1 MKTHEIKELTRA
13 EEQVMQAIW
22 SINQG
27 FANEIVAAITS
38 RPNES
43 NDDSDAIDAAPKPA
57 YNTILTVVRILEKKG
72 YVGHTTFNKS
82 NRYYPLISREDY
94 SSQMLGRMA
103 KNYFG
108 SSFRNMVS
116 FLVDKKAVSLE
127 DLEALTK
134 ELEK

>member
-1 MKTHEIKELTRA
+1 MKAQETKELTPA

-22 SINQG
+22 SIKQG
-27 FANEIVAAITS
+27 FANEIVSAIE
-38 RPNES
+38 P
-43 NDDSDAIDAAPKPA
+43 PKPA

>member
-1 MKTHEIKELTRA
+1 MNPQETKELTPA

-22 SINQG
+22 SIKQG
-27 FANEIVAAITS
+27 FANEIVSAIE
-38 RPNES
+38 P
-43 NDDSDAIDAAPKPA
+43 PKPA

-82 NRYYPLISREDY
+82 NRYYPLVSRDDY
-94 SSQMLGRMA
+94 SSQILGKMA
-103 KNYFG
+103 RNYFG
-108 SSFRNMVS
+108 SSFRDMVS
-116 FLVDKKAVSLE
+116 FLVDKKAVTLE

>member
-1 MKTHEIKELTRA
+1 METKELTKA

-22 SINQG
+22 AVGQG
-27 FANEIVAAITS
+27 FANEIVAAISS
-38 RPNES
+38 RPNGS
-43 NDDSDAIDAAPKPA
+43 NDDSDDIEDSKPA
-57 YNTILTVVRILEKKG
+57 YNNTILTIVRILETKG
-72 YVGHTTFNKS
+72 FVGHETFNRS

-94 SSQMLGRMA
+94 SQQVLGHFASRF
-103 KNYFG
+103 FG
-108 SSFRNMVS
+108 ASFRNMVS

>member
-1 MKTHEIKELTRA
+1 METQEIKELTRA

-22 SINQG
+22 SIQQG
-27 FANEIVAAITS
+27 FANEIVAAIDPP
-38 RPNES
+38 R
-43 NDDSDAIDAAPKPA
+43 PA

-82 NRYYPLISREDY
+82 NRYYPLVSREDY
-94 SSQMLGRMA
+94 SSQILGRMA
-103 KNYFG
+103 RNYFG

-116 FLVDKKAVSLE
+116 FLVDKQAVSLE

>member
-1 MKTHEIKELTRA
+1 METQEIKELTRA

-22 SINQG
+22 SIQQG
-27 FANEIVAAITS
+27 FANEIVAAIEPP
-38 RPNES
+38 R
-43 NDDSDAIDAAPKPA
+43 PA

-82 NRYYPLISREDY
+82 NRYYPLVSREDY
-94 SSQMLGRMA
+94 SSQILGRMA
-103 KNYFG
+103 RNYFG

-116 FLVDKKAVSLE
+116 FLVDKQAVSLE

>member
-1 MKTHEIKELTRA
+1 METQEIKELTRA

-22 SINQG
+22 SIQQG
-27 FANEIVAAITS
+27 FANEIVAAIDPP
-38 RPNES
+38 R
-43 NDDSDAIDAAPKPA
+43 PA

-72 YVGHTTFNKS
+72 FVGHTTFNKS
-82 NRYYPLISREDY
+82 NRYYPLVSREDY
-94 SSQMLGRMA
+94 SSQILGRMA
-103 KNYFG
+103 RNYFG

-116 FLVDKKAVSLE
+116 FLVDKQAVSLE